1 MSLQKPR
8 SPLPKVASESR
19 GKLMIAKLLQE
30 KRNDDLFTDPS
41 ADGEKKGKENM
52 NNRCDSKHRNGGE

>member
-41 ADGEKKGKENM
+41 ADGEKKERKI
-52 NNRCDSKHRNGGE
+52 